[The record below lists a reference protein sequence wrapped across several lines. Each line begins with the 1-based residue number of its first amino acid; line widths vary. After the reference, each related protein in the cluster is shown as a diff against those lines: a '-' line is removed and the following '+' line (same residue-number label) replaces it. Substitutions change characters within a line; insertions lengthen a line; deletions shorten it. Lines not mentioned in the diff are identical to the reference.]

1 MIFNVN
7 TPQDLRNIIAS
18 HLHIAKMDAPNKFL
32 GLPTD
37 IPKSKTQI
45 FSFIKYWILN
55 KTMGW
60 KEQMLFKGGR
70 EVLIKAVLTTIPV
83 YVISVFK
90 IPSSICQAINSMIF
104 NF

>member
-1 MIFNVN
+1 M
-7 TPQDLRNIIAS
+7 PRDLRNIIAS
-18 HLHIAKMDAPNKFL
+18 HLHVTKMDAPNKFS
-32 GLPTD
+32 GLPAD
-37 IPKSKTQI
+37 IPRFKTQI

-60 KEQMLFKGGR
+60 KEHLLFKGGK

-83 YVISVFK
+83 YVMSVFK